1 MAKKKRNRPVE
12 TINKGVCST
21 NSQTENESIIVK
33 FIKMIFKWQTILGI
47 IAILTFGFV
56 VYDHIDHKS
65 KYEHLKN
72 DISDKIS
79 LLKNTLTPDKI
90 VVFNDSTGEL
100 KVIKDFQIKALEYCT
115 LYESIESS
123 KSLEEYKKMDLEE
136 YKNMEMPLIVL
147 IKDLKRLNYLQD
159 LCGQITDDLFIL
171 KNIGVRYDI
180 KEYQLIDER
189 KIQELVYQAN
199 MKGKV
204 IDGYVIP
211 TEEEILKNKDFNK
224 LFELYKDIQ
233 NDYDIL
239 NFDDKFL
246 LLILDTNQLI
256 NNRIHKIVS
265 Q

>member
-12 TINKGVCST
+12 AINNEVQPT
-21 NSQTENESIIVK
+21 NSHNENESIIVK
-33 FIKMIFKWQTILGI
+33 YIKKIFKWQPIVGIATILSV
-47 IAILTFGFV
+47 GFV
-56 VYDHIDHKS
+56 IYDHIDHKS

-79 LLKNTLTPDKI
+79 LIKSTLNPDNI
-90 VVFNDSTGEL
+90 VVSNDSTGEL
-100 KVIKDFQIKALEYCT
+100 SVIKDFQIAALEYCT

-123 KSLEEYKKMDLEE
+123 KSLEE

-159 LCGQITDDLFIL
+159 LHKQITKDIFIL
-171 KNIGVRYDI
+171 KDIGLRYEI

-189 KIQELVYQAN
+189 KIQELAYQAN
-199 MKGKV
+199 IKV
-204 IDGYVIP
+204 KAIDGYDIP
-211 TEEEILKNKDFNK
+211 TEEEILKNNDFNK

-239 NFDDKFL
+239 NFEDKFL

-256 NNRIHKIVS
+256 NNRIRKIVS